1 MKSPLKNTELVK
13 KRKAR
18 DWKRVSGTFT
28 YRREKSPRAEIRAER
43 KRDSSEYIVA
53 LDYFDSDGWY
63 FRNNQFIK
71 SFKTKTSALAYAR
84 AYMRKH

>member
-28 YRREKSPRAEIRAER
+28 YRREKSPRALTSTEVTQLWNGGDGIIYE
-43 KRDSSEYIVA
+43 
-53 LDYFDSDGWY
+53 DYGYPTVTAISPAKHTID
-63 FRNNQFIK
+63 K
-71 SFKTKTSALAYAR
+71 
-84 AYMRKH
+84 YMRKH